1 MQPGINRAKTWIL
14 IAALG
19 GLFVLVGDFVGGG
32 RGMTIALVLALAFNG
47 AMYWFSDRIAIA
59 TTRSKPVPD
68 GELPAYHRIVR
79 ELAAERGIPMP
90 KLYVSDMAQPNA
102 FATGRNPEHASVS
115 VTRGILEIL
124 DERELRGVLAHELS
138 HVVNRDILISSIAA
152 GVGMSITF
160 LARFALFFGGG
171 DRDRNSPFGPFA
183 FLIAW
188 ILAPLAAAV
197 IQMAVSRS
205 REFQA
210 DESGAYLSRDPEAL
224 ASALRKLDAASRR
237 VPAPATVSP
246 ASAHLFIV
254 NPMAALR
261 GRGVS
266 SLFST
271 HPPTERRI
279 ERLEAIARELG
290 APAAG
295 PPRPDLGPA

>member
-1 MQPGINRAKTWIL
+1 MTMQPGINRMKTWIL
-14 IAALG
+14 IAAMG
-19 GLFVLVGDFVGGG
+19 GLFVLVGNLVAGSKGA
-32 RGMTIALVLALAFNG
+32 TIALVLALAFN
-47 AMYWFSDRIAIA
+47 ASMYWFSDKIAIA
-59 TTRSKPVPD
+59 TTRSKPVSEQ
-68 GELPAYHRIVR
+68 ELLAYHRIVR

-90 KLYVSDMAQPNA
+90 KLYVSEMAQPNA
-102 FATGRNPEHASVS
+102 FATGRNPSHASVS

-138 HVVNRDILISSIAA
+138 HVVNRDILISSVAA
-152 GVGMSITF
+152 GIGMSITF

-205 REFQA
+205 REYQA
-210 DESGAYLSRDPEAL
+210 DESGAYLSKDPEAL

-246 ASAHLFIV
+246 ATAHLFIV

-261 GRGVS
+261 GRGMS
-266 SLFST
+266 NLFST
-271 HPPTERRI
+271 HPPTEQRI
-279 ERLEAIARELG
+279 ARLDAIARQIG
-290 APAAG
+290 QPVPAPS
-295 PPRPDLGPA
+295 RPDAI